1 LFPANRLSGNL
12 KDLGFRLMRFKTGTP
27 ARVNKRSLD
36 FSKMI
41 EQPGHTNIYPFSFL
55 NKAIEREQV
64 PCWLTYTN
72 ERTHEIIRQNLHR
85 SPMYSGEIKGIGAR
99 YCPSIEDK
107 VVRFSDKESHQVF
120 IEPEGLDTNEMYV
133 QGLSSSLPVEVQIA
147 VYRTV
152 PGMERVEIMRPAY
165 AIEYDCI
172 DSTQLKLS
180 LESREVEGLFMAGQ
194 INGSSGYEEAAAQGI
209 IAGINAVQYIRQEE
223 PLILD
228 RSDAYIGVLIDDLV
242 TKGTPEPYRMM
253 TSRAEYRLLLR
264 QDNADMRLTEKAY
277 RIGLAGKERY
287 YRLCYKQERIQK
299 ELERLRNTI
308 ISPSDF
314 VNQYLLGK
322 SSSPLKSGIQM
333 YNLLKRPEISFSDLI
348 RLGQIG
354 EEIEP
359 EIQEQLEIHV
369 KYEGYIQKQLKQV
382 EQFKKMEKVKIP
394 PDMDYSK
401 VKGLKIESVQKLQ
414 KLQPENLGQASRI
427 SGVSPADISVLM
439 VYLEKRRREKRNNE
453 A

>member
-1 LFPANRLSGNL
+1 
-12 KDLGFRLMRFKTGTP
+12 M
-27 ARVNKRSLD
+27 
-36 FSKMI
+36 
-41 EQPGHTNIYPFSFL
+41 
-55 NKAIEREQV
+55 
-64 PCWLTYTN
+64 
-72 ERTHEIIRQNLHR
+72 
-85 SPMYSGEIKGIGAR
+85 
-99 YCPSIEDK
+99 
-107 VVRFSDKESHQVF
+107 
-120 IEPEGLDTNEMYV
+120 
-133 QGLSSSLPVEVQIA
+133 
-147 VYRTV
+147 
-152 PGMERVEIMRPAY
+152 
-165 AIEYDCI
+165 
-172 DSTQLKLS
+172 
-180 LESREVEGLFMAGQ
+180 
-194 INGSSGYEEAAAQGI
+194 
-209 IAGINAVQYIRQEE
+209 
-223 PLILD
+223 
-228 RSDAYIGVLIDDLV
+228 
-242 TKGTPEPYRMM
+242 
-253 TSRAEYRLLLR
+253 
-264 QDNADMRLTEKAY
+264 
-277 RIGLAGKERY
+277 
-287 YRLCYKQERIQK
+287 
-299 ELERLRNTI
+299 RNTI